1 MLLLINL
8 MSSKRWFLTRKI
20 RKSNMVFIQ
29 ALMAVAR
36 AIPISRILLINMF
49 YLWPLGRG
57 GAQQRMTLLYESL
70 SELGDVEIGV
80 LVSSSALANAK
91 KHSML
96 FTAKP
101 SKTFTFL
108 S

>member
-36 AIPISRILLINMF
+36 AIPISRILLINKRERTILTITLTIET
-49 YLWPLGRG
+49 YRG
-57 GAQQRMTLLYESL
+57 
-70 SELGDVEIGV
+70 VF
-80 LVSSSALANAK
+80 VSSLAK
-91 KHSML
+91 KQV
-96 FTAKP
+96 T
-101 SKTFTFL
+101 KTL
-108 S
+108 IKI